1 LRYILAAMNR
11 AERRRKSKDDERQ
24 LRNGIDAESSDPS
37 RTAAM
42 TRLLSDLLE
51 TAKRDRNIEPSVRF
65 LHVKVDATLQTMRA
79 VRVDCKKGCAHCCRV
94 WVSATIPEVL
104 FIAKAMRRRNDAQ
117 LGGRVAA
124 AHRITGPYDFV
135 SRQRLHHQCPLLSD
149 ELCSVYEMRP
159 VSCRFWASA
168 DVAACLRVF
177 RQSSGETVP
186 TPMSHLKGRGAYEIA
201 LSLALKHVGLPHYYY
216 ELNAALTRALER
228 EDAESAWLGGED
240 VFFDVRRDPHDVST
254 DTVSRQLYKFAFA

>member
-1 LRYILAAMNR
+1 MNR

-24 LRNGIDAESSDPS
+24 LKNGIEAESSDPAG
-37 RTAAM
+37 TAAM
-42 TRLLSDLLE
+42 TRIMSDLLE
-51 TAKRDRNIEPSVRF
+51 TAKRDRNIEPPVRF
-65 LHVKVDATLQTMRA
+65 LHAKVDATLHAMRT

-104 FIAKAMRRRNDAQ
+104 FIAKAMRRRSEAA
-117 LGGRVAA
+117 LAERVVAT
-124 AHRITGPYDFV
+124 HRITSAYDFA
-135 SRQRLHHQCPLLSD
+135 SRQRLYQQCPLLVD
-149 ELCSVYEMRP
+149 DLCSVYETRP

-168 DVAACLRVF
+168 NVAACLRVF

-186 TPMSHLKGRGAYEIA
+186 TPMSYLKGRGAYEIA

-228 EDAESAWLGGED
+228 ADAESAWLGGED

-254 DTVSRQLYKFAFA
+254 DMLSRQLYKFAFA